1 MPSRFRVVVV
11 VVVLV
16 GHAVALRPTGASTLP
31 TAIKD
36 RRDVLLQVD
45 GVEMEQ
51 QTPLEVALPGTVS
64 KITGSAALFI
74 YLQIINK

>member
-31 TAIKD
+31 VL
-36 RRDVLLQVD
+36 RDVLLQVD

-74 YLQIINK
+74 YLYANNK